1 MCIYNHVTLVNE
13 TLSATTVKP
22 NNGIYKVMNT
32 TLMNAVINNKYNISI
47 FNWAR
52 PEKNKLADLYFL

>member
-22 NNGIYKVMNT
+22 NSGKVMNT
-32 TLMNAVINNKYNISI
+32 TLMNAVINNKHNISI

-52 PEKNKLADLYFL
+52 PEKNKLADLYSL